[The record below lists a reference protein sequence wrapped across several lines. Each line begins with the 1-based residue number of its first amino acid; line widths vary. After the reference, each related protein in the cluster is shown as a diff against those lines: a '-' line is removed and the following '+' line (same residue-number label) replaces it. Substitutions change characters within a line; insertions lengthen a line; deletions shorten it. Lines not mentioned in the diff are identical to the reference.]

1 MIIAYTGRGIQPL
14 RHPDDLDVTI
24 VATRDGESTGNQAPV
39 ILCLGL
45 SDIYDENT
53 SLVDHNSYAATRTA
67 TNTKHRACVRPQ
79 VV

>member
-24 VATRDGESTGNQAPV
+24 VATRDGEPTGNQALV

-45 SDIYDENT
+45 SDIYDENP
-53 SLVDHNSYAATRTA
+53 SLVDHDRYAATRTA
-67 TNTKHRACVRPQ
+67 AHTKHRACVRPR
-79 VV
+79 